1 MDNNYSKKIFCSKN
15 IFFALGVF
23 VSVIVAVLL
32 SNMAKLPIIGWF
44 IGGGLI
50 GLSAQIF
57 RVPKQN
63 RNIYKVIFSIVLTG
77 IVGAIAY
84 YIGQNW
90 L

>member
-1 MDNNYSKKIFCSKN
+1 MNQNLKKN
-15 IFFALGVF
+15 LLFAFGVF
-23 VSVIVAVLL
+23 VSVIVAELL
-32 SNMAKLPIIGWF
+32 SNKAKLPIIGWF

-57 RVPKQN
+57 RVSKQN
-63 RNIYKVIFSIVLTG
+63 RNIYKIIFSIVLTG

>member
-1 MDNNYSKKIFCSKN
+1 MSNSYSKNLLFG
-15 IFFALGVF
+15 FGVF
-23 VSVIVAVLL
+23 VSVIVAELL
-32 SNMAKLPIIGWF
+32 SNKVKLPIIGWF

-57 RVPKQN
+57 RVSKQN
-63 RNIYKVIFSIVLTG
+63 RNIYKIIFSIVLTG